1 MASGIC
7 SDGNFLPIDL
17 DMSQMINSSQQ
28 LTNLTYDFAPE
39 KSFQIKLE
47 CPSWMKRINGCT
59 TGAIEIVQDTNTKET
74 DNNFFVSVGKVR
86 GPKDGKNRCYYF
98 PRCLNYYNGAETSG
112 GEVVI
117 ELVESSNKD
126 KDKEK
131 VRLLIF
137 IPVNTVDNPSA
148 DNMSHIWF
156 ENICPETQVQP
167 SSGPGTDHI
176 SQANVSFNQII
187 PKAPFWVY
195 NNIKFHGEKNCGGSE
210 ENEFKATHAIFFS
223 GDSAITISTNRHDIF
238 NQITNSKPTTHID
251 ISTYIDISN
260 NTEDWKKAWF
270 KTYTPNPDTGQLEEQ
285 RKERDFRYN
294 KVNKGSIFRNE
305 LGTTL
310 GPGDHTDKGDP
321 FSLTCEPI
329 VDTDDKPI
337 EGKDRLEWV
346 KDVYGSVPKSMK
358 NLLWVVIFIIILT
371 GILITLYSIIFK
383 NIGLFITQNEIA
395 GRGDK

>member
-1 MASGIC
+1 MTLGKC
-7 SDGNFLPIDL
+7 SDGNILPVDL

-28 LTNLTYDFAPE
+28 LTNLTYDFTPE
-39 KSFQIKLE
+39 KNFSIALK
-47 CPSWMKRINGCT
+47 CPSWLNRVTGCS
-59 TGAIEIVQDTNTKET
+59 TGVIEIIQTTDGQKDT
-74 DNNFFVSVGKVR
+74 DNNYFVSVGKVR
-86 GPKDGKNRCYYF
+86 GPVQGKNRCYYF
-98 PRCLNYYNGAETSG
+98 PRCLNFYNGAETSG
-112 GEVVI
+112 GEIVI
-117 ELVESSNKD
+117 ELLETGKNKSEP
-126 KDKEK
+126 EK
-131 VRLLIF
+131 TRLLIF
-137 IPVNTVDNPSA
+137 IPVNKVDSPPA

-156 ENICPETQVQP
+156 ENICPTRPLDETP
-167 SSGPGTDHI
+167 LSH
-176 SQANVSFNQII
+176 QASINLSFNQII

-195 NNIKFHGEKNCGGSE
+195 NNIKIHGECGSGNDKE
-210 ENEFKATHAIFFS
+210 YKATHAIFFTS
-223 GDSAITISTNRHDIF
+223 ENAITISHSRHDVF
-238 NQITNSKPTTHID
+238 NQLSKTDPTILV
-251 ISTYIDISN
+251 DISN
-260 NTEDWKKAWF
+260 NEAEWREMWYPTKNSEN
-270 KTYTPNPDTGQLEEQ
+270 KTDDSAPVYKMRNL
-285 RKERDFRYN
+285 N

-305 LGTTL
+305 LGTKL

-395 GRGDK
+395 SRGDK

>member
-1 MASGIC
+1 MASGKC
-7 SDGNFLPIDL
+7 SDGNILPVDL

-28 LTNLTYDFAPE
+28 LTNLTYDFTPE
-39 KSFQIKLE
+39 KNFDIALK
-47 CPSWMKRINGCT
+47 CPSWLNKVAGCK
-59 TGAIEIVQDTNTKET
+59 TGSIEIVQKTDGQKDT
-74 DNNFFVSVGKVR
+74 DNNYFVSVGKVR
-86 GPKDGKNRCYYF
+86 GPVDGKNRCYYF

-112 GEVVI
+112 GEIVI
-117 ELVESSNKD
+117 ELVETGKNKNYD
-126 KDKEK
+126 VEK
-131 VRLLIF
+131 TRLLIF
-137 IPVNTVDNPSA
+137 IPVNEVGSPPA

-156 ENICPETQVQP
+156 ENICP
-167 SSGPGTDHI
+167 SSPLEDTPKEH
-176 SQANVSFNQII
+176 QASVNLSFNQII

-195 NNIKFHGEKNCGGSE
+195 NNIKIHGECGSG
-210 ENEFKATHAIFFS
+210 NEKEYKATHAIFFTS
-223 GDSAITISTNRHDIF
+223 ENAITISQHTRDIF
-238 NQITNSKPTTHID
+238 NQNAKTDPTV
-251 ISTYIDISN
+251 YVDISN
-260 NTEDWKKAWF
+260 NDTEWRKMWYPTKESENNSDESQPVF
-270 KTYTPNPDTGQLEEQ
+270 
-285 RKERDFRYN
+285 KERNFQLN

-395 GRGDK
+395 SRGDK